1 MTLWQELMQFGST
14 SKAYQDGYKTVC
26 QALNSNNNSYSKDLI
41 ENHTMTLT
49 DENGNEETYELLD
62 LIVESD
68 IEYAVFMSVD
78 YSETEVLI
86 LRVEE
91 SDKDEDRTSYSV
103 IDDELVA
110 KIFEIFKERNKDIFN
125 FVD

>member
-1 MTLWQELMQFGST
+1 MQFGST
-14 SKAYQDGYKTVC
+14 SKAYQDGYNLVY
-26 QALNSNNNSYSKDLI
+26 QALNFNNNSHQNDSTDT
-41 ENHTMTLT
+41 HTMTLT
-49 DENGNEETYELLD
+49 DENGNEEAYDLLD
-62 LIVESD
+62 FVVKNDS
-68 IEYAVFMSVD
+68 EYAAFMPVD
-78 YSETEVLI
+78 DAETAVLI

>member
-1 MTLWQELMQFGST
+1 
-14 SKAYQDGYKTVC
+14 
-26 QALNSNNNSYSKDLI
+26 
-41 ENHTMTLT
+41 MTLT

-91 SDKDEDRTSYSV
+91 SDKDEDRTSYSF

>member
-1 MTLWQELMQFGST
+1 MILWQELIQTDPS
-14 SKAYQDGYKTVC
+14 SRIYQDGYKTVC